1 VDAPRILFLAHSGS
15 IGGAEL
21 SLLSLVQH
29 FGDHASVVLFADG
42 PYRMRL
48 EEAGASVRVLDGGP
62 YLHGVRRETR
72 VPDPRAMFAA
82 LSLARKVA
90 RLGREY
96 DLLYANSQKAFV
108 IGCAASV
115 LCRRPL
121 LWHLRDIL
129 TRDHF
134 SSANIRLDVTLA
146 NLFATRVVSVSRAA
160 RDAFTA
166 AGGAPDR
173 IHVVH
178 NGVDAR
184 PFLNVR
190 ERDVAAVRDGLGLAP
205 GQKLIGLVSRISP
218 WKGQDLLVR
227 TIAGMPDVHVI
238 LVGGT
243 LFGEEA
249 YETALHAV
257 VDELGVRDR
266 VHFLGI
272 RDDVPVL
279 MSACDLLVHAATAP
293 EPFGRVVIEGMLVGK
308 PIVAPRAGGVVEL
321 LEDGVTGML
330 YDEGSA
336 KSLGE
341 AIALALADPER
352 SARIGAAASR
362 HALSHMSLES
372 MVKGVEEQVLQAV
385 NAGK

>member
-1 VDAPRILFLAHSGS
+1 
-15 IGGAEL
+15 
-21 SLLSLVQH
+21 
-29 FGDHASVVLFADG
+29 
-42 PYRMRL
+42 
-48 EEAGASVRVLDGGP
+48 
-62 YLHGVRRETR
+62 
-72 VPDPRAMFAA
+72 
-82 LSLARKVA
+82 
-90 RLGREY
+90 
-96 DLLYANSQKAFV
+96 
-108 IGCAASV
+108 V

-146 NLFATRVVSVSRAA
+146 NLFATRVVSISRAA

-178 NGVDAR
+178 NGIDAR

-308 PIVAPRAGGVVEL
+308 PIVAPRAGGVVEM
-321 LEDGVTGML
+321 LEEGVTGML

-341 AIALALADPER
+341 AIAMALADPER
-352 SARIGAAASR
+352 SAEIGAAARR
-362 HALSHMSLES
+362 HALSHLSLES
-372 MVKGVEEQVLQAV
+372 MVQGVEEQVLQAV